1 MARRSLRLTI
11 AYDGTDFHGWQ
22 VQPQQRTVQGEI
34 EAAIQRITREPVRVI
49 GSGRTDAGVHA
60 LGQVASVA
68 TDSRLPP
75 PNFQRA
81 VNSELPDDV
90 LLLDVAEAPP
100 GFHANG
106 DCVSKR
112 YRYQIDNG
120 PLPNVFLRRTSWHHR
135 RPLDVDAMRRAAQA
149 LLGTHDFRSFEST
162 GSERPD
168 TIRTVLDIVV
178 RQVARTM
185 EPVPSV
191 PTAGRAGSGI
201 PRNMTAVPNGIIH
214 IEVEADGFLY
224 NMVRAIVGTLVQVG
238 RGRMPIEWPG
248 EVLSARDRR
257 RAGPTAPPRG
267 LFLLRANYPPAILDY
282 EPPQVEADEVRISEL
297 GHPEAKPSL
306 DGGD

>member
-1 MARRSLRLTI
+1 MATRSLRLTI

-22 VQPQQRTVQGEI
+22 VQPRQRTVQGEI

-75 PNFQRA
+75 HNFQRA

-90 LLLDVAEAPP
+90 VLLDVAEAPP

-112 YRYQIDNG
+112 YRYQIDSG
-120 PLPNVFLRRTSWHHR
+120 PVPNVFLRRTSWYHR
-135 RPLDVDAMRRAAQA
+135 RPLDEDAMHRAAQA
-149 LLGTHDFRSFEST
+149 LLGTHDFRSYEST

-168 TIRTVLDIVV
+168 TVRTVLDI
-178 RQVARTM
+178 
-185 EPVPSV
+185 SV
-191 PTAGRAGSGI
+191 TSCVERCGPA
-201 PRNMTAVPNGIIH
+201 IH

-238 RGRMPIEWPG
+238 RGRMPVEWPG
-248 EVLSARDRR
+248 EVLASRDRR
-257 RAGPTAPPRG
+257 RAGPTAPPQG
-267 LFLLRANYPPAILDY
+267 LFLLRANYPPAILEY
-282 EPPQVEADEVRISEL
+282 EPPPSKAAAIQNSEL
-297 GHPEAKPSL
+297 DHPEAKPSV
-306 DGGD
+306 DVGR